1 MNQNY
6 NNGGFEPELYIDK
19 DIFACIVFSVV
30 SLGIYYLYWVYK
42 IMRKIH
48 ILNGEYPDSGL
59 ELLCY
64 ALVPFYDLY
73 WFYTRTT
80 RLAQGLGRRGFTC
93 HDNGVLNII
102 LTLLGFPIIG
112 IAIMQD
118 DLNHLANSRMY

>member
-30 SLGIYYLYWVYK
+30 SLGIYYLYW
-42 IMRKIH
+42 
-48 ILNGEYPDSGL
+48 
-59 ELLCY
+59 
-64 ALVPFYDLY
+64 
-73 WFYTRTT
+73 FYTRTT

-102 LTLLGFPIIG
+102 LALLGFPIIG